1 MEQIIVKKYKN
12 ENKVISY
19 QRYADDVV
27 ILIRKNSIRTF
38 FKDINSFDHR
48 LKFTLQ
54 EMDQNNELIFLD
66 CKIFLEN
73 ETLNFIKYR
82 KMGPLTVISNFKHS
96 VMPPKYLKSGIMTTL
111 HREKNACSTDELFL
125 TSLEEMKEVFY
136 RNSYP
141 PSLVDYKIKQF
152 LKSDKK
158 PERPPTNLTICFNYN
173 SPNIE
178 QYIYKLT
185 NKMSKFVP
193 GFRVNVSFRTVKI
206 SQLIS
211 RQAKALTE
219 TFETANTVYRYNCP
233 CKQFYIG
240 QTGRALIIRCGEHLS
255 AKSNIGMHTQNCPI
269 FTQKES
275 DFLAQ
280 NRNNFKTLKM
290 AKTDFIKQFFTIIKR
305 GFGSKWDRLK
315 YEAFLIRLHLP
326 KLNDRFGHTA
336 LKPF

>member
-1 MEQIIVKKYKN
+1 
-12 ENKVISY
+12 
-19 QRYADDVV
+19 
-27 ILIRKNSIRTF
+27 
-38 FKDINSFDHR
+38 
-48 LKFTLQ
+48 
-54 EMDQNNELIFLD
+54 
-66 CKIFLEN
+66 
-73 ETLNFIKYR
+73 
-82 KMGPLTVISNFKHS
+82 
-96 VMPPKYLKSGIMTTL
+96 
-111 HREKNACSTDELFL
+111 
-125 TSLEEMKEVFY
+125 
-136 RNSYP
+136 
-141 PSLVDYKIKQF
+141 
-152 LKSDKK
+152 
-158 PERPPTNLTICFNYN
+158 
-173 SPNIE
+173 
-178 QYIYKLT
+178 
-185 NKMSKFVP
+185 MSKFVP

-305 GFGSKWDRLK
+305 GFRSKWDL
-315 YEAFLIRLHLP
+315 EL
-326 KLNDRFGHTA
+326 
-336 LKPF
+336 